1 MPFDWKGKTVNTHQY
16 DHEDFLL
23 NMRKYTLFRTAS
35 IVEQIKSRPELPVGT
50 MVHVQYYCLRNNAAF
65 GNVEMPV
72 YKVWTDNNEDLKK
85 SPALLFARVLGDF
98 VL

>member
-1 MPFDWKGKTVNTHQY
+1 MKTHPY
-16 DHEDFLL
+16 EHDDFLR
-23 NMRKYTLFRTAS
+23 NMQKYTRFRTAT
-35 IVEQIKSRPELPVGT
+35 IVEQINSRPELPVGT
-50 MVHVQYYCLRNNAAF
+50 LVRVQYYCLRNNAAF

-72 YKVWTDNNEDLKK
+72 YKVWTDNDKELKK